1 MISLILCQLCQAMV
15 GDAVADAMTMIWEEL
30 AAQDAAKT
38 VDAKTQIKRLGKELR
53 RRGVVS
59 AALYR
64 ERWAPALIL
73 DTNISDAEI
82 KTETG
87 QSSVE
92 RSLARI
98 KTAHRWSQSKFN
110 LCREEMEGYAKLIT
124 AVHPDTA
131 AIWPASTTVQHC
143 LFSACNSLPERTM
156 IINLAILSSVGHRPS
171 PGTARRVVARNR

>member
-1 MISLILCQLCQAMV
+1 MPRKYGHLRSRSSSSCCVNYNVYPFFQSMM

-30 AAQDAAKT
+30 SAQDAAKT
-38 VDAKTQIKRLGKELR
+38 ADVKTQIKRLGKELR

-82 KTETG
+82 KNETG

-92 RSLARI
+92 RTLARV

-110 LCREEMEGYAKLIT
+110 VCRDEMEGYAKLIT
-124 AVHPDTA
+124 AVHPDTVA
-131 AIWPASTTVQHC
+131 TWPISSTVRRC
-143 LFSACNSLPERTM
+143 LF
-156 IINLAILSSVGHRPS
+156 
-171 PGTARRVVARNR
+171 